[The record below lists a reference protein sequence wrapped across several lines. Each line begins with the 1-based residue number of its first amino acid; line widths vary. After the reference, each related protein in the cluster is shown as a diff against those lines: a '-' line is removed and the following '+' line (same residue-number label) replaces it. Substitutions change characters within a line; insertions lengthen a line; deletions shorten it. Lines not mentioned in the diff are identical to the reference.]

1 MTPSTMCY
9 ETIMSTHVFSRQL
22 YLRISIYLLH
32 YTRFTFSLAIITV
45 STDHQPVSHQAS
57 HHLLWS
63 AEGDL
68 CLSTDLLYGRCVWSL
83 VLSPHLAIIPNICS
97 PHNLVPKQQLVKVET
112 RTIASISQAEL
123 WADWESGGVITILQP
138 LAMLFVGIYK
148 RYINWQR
155 PCDYFRP
162 TPFMWTLVLLCSTG
176 ELICWAIHQRDFQC
190 LFVNW
195 CKGAQVDNANWIK
208 LINMICIVFRA
219 IMNHNLFCYPGMDSH
234 GKLSS
239 KMSNTKRM

>member
-1 MTPSTMCY
+1 MHDPIYHVLWNHY
-9 ETIMSTHVFSRQL
+9 EHTCVFAAVIFANFHLFVTL
-22 YLRISIYLLH
+22 YEIHFLFGHYYSIH
-32 YTRFTFSLAIITV
+32 RPPGS
-45 STDHQPVSHQAS
+45 QPAS

-148 RYINWQR
+148 SYINWQR

-176 ELICWAIHQRDFQC
+176 ELICWAIHQKRFQC

-195 CKGAQVDNANWIK
+195 CKGAQVDNTNWIK
-208 LINMICIVFRA
+208 LINMICFVFKT

>member
-1 MTPSTMCY
+1 MCFRGSY
-9 ETIMSTHVFSRQL
+9 ICEFPFICYIIRDSLSL
-22 YLRISIYLLH
+22 WPLLQ
-32 YTRFTFSLAIITV
+32 YPPTTV
-45 STDHQPVSHQAS
+45 SQLPS

-63 AEGDL
+63 AEGAL

-162 TPFMWTLVLLCSTG
+162 TPFMWTLVLLCRAG
-176 ELICWAIHQRDFQC
+176 ELICWAIHQKRFSM
-190 LFVNW
+190 LMFVNW
-195 CKGAQVDNANWIK
+195 FKGAQVDNTNWIK
-208 LINMICIVFRA
+208 LINMICNNEPQPVLLPR
-219 IMNHNLFCYPGMDSH
+219 NGQSW
-234 GKLSS
+234 
-239 KMSNTKRM
+239 

>member
-162 TPFMWTLVLLCSTG
+162 TPFMWTLVLLCRAG
-176 ELICWAIHQRDFQC
+176 ELICLAIHQRDFQC
-190 LFVNW
+190 LF
-195 CKGAQVDNANWIK
+195 DN
-208 LINMICIVFRA
+208 
-219 IMNHNLFCYPGMDSH
+219 
-234 GKLSS
+234 
-239 KMSNTKRM
+239 